1 VIKPYE
7 RPLESHITKSIFGS
21 PFALV
26 LDYNAD
32 FFIER
37 KAITEQAKKLFVKG
51 ELDSESLGGQ

>member
-1 VIKPYE
+1 MIKPYE

-37 KAITEQAKKLFVKG
+37 KAITEQAKKLFVKD
-51 ELDSESLGGQ
+51 LKANS